1 MRMRAL
7 AAGGLASIVAMALGG
22 PAAADTA
29 KLRDLL
35 NEGYVIRSTNVINA
49 DVIQRAVNNAKWVDD
64 YLVTLQRGNQIAF
77 CHVALGATLDAATF
91 VDQATC
97 SYSSE
102 PAPPGSAGPVPLAPL
117 PSGAGPQGSGTS
129 K

>member
-1 MRMRAL
+1 MRGLL
-7 AAGGLASIVAMALGG
+7 AAGLVSVAAVAAGG
-22 PAAADTA
+22 PAVAETTT
-29 KLRDLL
+29 LRTLL
-35 NEGYVIRSTNVINA
+35 SDGYVIRSTNVISA

-102 PAPPGSAGPVPLAPL
+102 PASESAGAVPLAPL
-117 PSGAGPQGSGTS
+117 PAGVAPQGGGTS

>member
-1 MRMRAL
+1 MQAL
-7 AAGGLASIVAMALGG
+7 AAGGLASIAVLAAGTPAMAE
-22 PAAADTA
+22 TA
-29 KLRDLL
+29 TLRSLL
-35 NEGYVIRSTNVINA
+35 SEGFVVRSTNVISA

-64 YLVTLQRGNQIAF
+64 YLMTLQRGNQIAF

-102 PAPPGSAGPVPLAPL
+102 PPPTGTAGPVPLAP
-117 PSGAGPQGSGTS
+117 PPAGTAPQGSGTS

>member
-1 MRMRAL
+1 MRTL
-7 AAGGLASIVAMALGG
+7 IAGGLAAIVAIAAGGQAFAETASLRALLS
-22 PAAADTA
+22 D
-29 KLRDLL
+29 
-35 NEGYVIRSTNVINA
+35 GYVIRSTNVINA

-64 YLVTLQRGNQIAF
+64 YLMTLQRGNQIAF

-97 SYSSE
+97 SYSAE
-102 PAPPGSAGPVPLAPL
+102 PPLAGSAGPVPLTPMPA
-117 PSGAGPQGSGTS
+117 GAAPQGSGTS

>member
-1 MRMRAL
+1 MKMQTL
-7 AAGGLASIVAMALGG
+7 AAGGLASIAALAAGTPAMAETTTLRSLLG
-22 PAAADTA
+22 
-29 KLRDLL
+29 
-35 NEGYVIRSTNVINA
+35 EGFVVRGTNVISA

-64 YLVTLQRGNQIAF
+64 YLMTLQRGNQIAF

-97 SYSSE
+97 SYSAE
-102 PAPPGSAGPVPLAPL
+102 PPLAGSAGPVPLTPMPA
-117 PSGAGPQGSGTS
+117 GAAPQGSGTS

>member
-1 MRMRAL
+1 MKMQAL
-7 AAGGLASIVAMALGG
+7 AAGGLASIAALAAATPAM
-22 PAAADTA
+22 ADTA
-29 KLRDLL
+29 TLRTLL
-35 NEGYVIRSTNVINA
+35 GQGFVVRGTDVISA

-64 YLVTLQRGNQIAF
+64 YLMTLQRGSQIAF
-77 CHVALGATLDAATF
+77 CHVALGATLDAASF

-102 PAPPGSAGPVPLAPL
+102 PAPGSAGPVPLAPV
-117 PSGAGPQGSGTS
+117 PAGAAPQGGGTS